1 MQPSPLQPEN
11 CRVTTDELSD
21 LLPRFDQRG
30 MDLQLDRMQGALK
43 HLGSPCGDIPAIQI
57 AGTNGKGSIAS
68 FIGAVLHQN
77 DIRCGVTTSP
87 HLVSWCERI
96 AIDGQ
101 PIGLADLRQLLNELA
116 SVFKTFQLT
125 PFEQLLA
132 SALVHFHRETVDL
145 LVLEVGLGGRLD
157 ATTAHPKRPLI
168 AMASIGL
175 DHCEHLGSTLTAI
188 ATEKAAVITPESC
201 VVSAEQHPDV
211 RAVLENRCD
220 QQGAELRWV
229 NPLDD
234 SWCLGLAGELQ
245 RSNAAVARGVLLA
258 LGPHGWPL
266 SDNDLRTGFARAR
279 WNGRM
284 QRVRW
289 RNEPLLMDG
298 AHNPAAAEQLNL
310 ERRHWPGEKEGVNWI
325 LGIQAHKQGIAM
337 LQTLLQPQDRAWIVP
352 VPDHNSWTLE
362 ALLQRSPQLTQQ
374 WRQQLIA
381 ASSVE
386 QALVQI
392 NAPERRKSTVPV
404 LAGSLYLIG
413 DLLARAVVTAE

>member
-1 MQPSPLQPEN
+1 MPPSPLQPETG
-11 CRVTTDELSD
+11 RVTIDDLSD
-21 LLPRFDQRG
+21 LIPRFDQRG

-43 HLGSPCGDIPAIQI
+43 HLGSPCGGVPAIQI

-68 FIGAVLHQN
+68 FISAALLWNG
-77 DIRCGVTTSP
+77 IRSGVTTSP

-101 PIGLADLRQLLNELA
+101 PIELADLRRLLNEQA
-116 SVFKTFQLT
+116 SVCKTFQLT

-132 SALVHFHRETVDL
+132 SALVHFHRENVDL

-211 RAVLENRCD
+211 RAVLEDSCHK
-220 QQGAELRWV
+220 QGAELRWV
-229 NPLDD
+229 SPLDD
-234 SWCLGLAGELQ
+234 SWNLGLPGQLQ
-245 RSNAAVARGVLLA
+245 RRNAAVARGVLQA
-258 LGPHGWPL
+258 LGAHGWSL
-266 SDNDLRTGFARAR
+266 NDDDLRGGFARAR

-298 AHNPAAAEQLNL
+298 AHNPPATEQLHL
-310 ERRHWPGEKEGVNWI
+310 ERRHWPGEEAGVNWI
-325 LGIQAHKQGIAM
+325 LGIQSHKQAIAM
-337 LQTLLQPQDRAWIVP
+337 LQILLQPQDRAWIVP

-362 ALLQRSPQLTQQ
+362 ALLQRSPQWTD
-374 WRQQLIA
+374 QLIS

-392 NAPERRKSTVPV
+392 NTPEQRKSAVPV

>member
-188 ATEKAAVITPESC
+188 ATEKAAVITRESC

-234 SWCLGLAGELQ
+234 SWYLGLAGELQ

-362 ALLQRSPQLTQQ
+362 ALLQRSPQWTQQ

>member
-1 MQPSPLQPEN
+1 MPPSPLQPETG
-11 CRVTTDELSD
+11 RVTIDDLSD
-21 LLPRFDQRG
+21 LIPRFDQRG

-43 HLGSPCGDIPAIQI
+43 HLGSPCGDVPAIQI

-68 FIGAVLHQN
+68 FISAALHWN
-77 DIRCGVTTSP
+77 GIRSGVTTSP

-101 PIGLADLRQLLNELA
+101 PIELADLRRLLNEQA
-116 SVFKTFQLT
+116 SVCKTFQLT

-132 SALVHFHRETVDL
+132 SALVHFHHENIDL

-211 RAVLENRCD
+211 RAVLEDSCHK
-220 QQGAELRWV
+220 QGAELRWV

-234 SWCLGLAGELQ
+234 SWNLGLPGQLQ
-245 RSNAAVARGVLLA
+245 RRNAAVARGVLQA
-258 LGPHGWPL
+258 LGALGWSL
-266 SDNDLRTGFARAR
+266 NDDDLRGGFARAR

-289 RNEPLLMDG
+289 RSEPLLMDG
-298 AHNPAAAEQLNL
+298 AHNPPAAEQLHL
-310 ERRHWPGEKEGVNWI
+310 ERRHWPGEEAGVNWI
-325 LGIQAHKQGIAM
+325 LGIQAHKQAIAM
-337 LQTLLQPQDRAWIVP
+337 LQILLQPQDRAWIVP

-362 ALLQRSPQLTQQ
+362 ALLQRSPQWTD
-374 WRQQLIA
+374 QLIS

-392 NAPERRKSTVPV
+392 NTPEQRKSAVPV

>member
-11 CRVTTDELSD
+11 GRVTTDELSD

-77 DIRCGVTTSP
+77 GIRCGVTTSP

-211 RAVLENRCD
+211 RAVLENSCH

-229 NPLDD
+229 SPLDD
-234 SWCLGLAGELQ
+234 SWRLGLAGELQ
-245 RSNAAVARGVLLA
+245 RRNAAVARGVLQA
-258 LGPHGWPL
+258 LGPHGWTL
-266 SDNDLRTGFARAR
+266 SDDELRAGFAQAR

-284 QRVRW
+284 QRVHW

-298 AHNPAAAEQLNL
+298 AHNPPAAQQLNL

-337 LQTLLQPQDRAWIVP
+337 LQTLLHPQDRAWIVP

-362 ALLQRSPQLTQQ
+362 ALLQRAPQWTQQ
-374 WRQQLIA
+374 WTHQLTA

-392 NAPERRKSTVPV
+392 NTPEQRKSTVPV

>member
-77 DIRCGVTTSP
+77 NIRCGVTTSP

-175 DHCEHLGSTLTAI
+175 DHCEHLGSTLTAV
-188 ATEKAAVITPESC
+188 ATEKAAVITRESC

-362 ALLQRSPQLTQQ
+362 ALLQRSPQWTQQ

>member
-1 MQPSPLQPEN
+1 
-11 CRVTTDELSD
+11 
-21 LLPRFDQRG
+21 

-43 HLGSPCGDIPAIQI
+43 HLGSPCGDVPAIQI

-68 FIGAVLHQN
+68 FISAALHWN
-77 DIRCGVTTSP
+77 GIRSGVTTSP

-101 PIGLADLRQLLNELA
+101 PIELADLRRLLNEQA
-116 SVFKTFQLT
+116 SVCKTFQLT

-132 SALVHFHRETVDL
+132 SALVHFHHENIDL

-211 RAVLENRCD
+211 RAVLEDSCNK
-220 QQGAELRWV
+220 QGAELRWV

-234 SWCLGLAGELQ
+234 SWNLGLPGQLQ
-245 RSNAAVARGVLLA
+245 RRNAAVARGALQA
-258 LGPHGWPL
+258 LGALGWSL
-266 SDNDLRTGFARAR
+266 NDDDLRGGFARAR

-289 RNEPLLMDG
+289 RSEPLLMDG
-298 AHNPAAAEQLNL
+298 AHNPPAAEQLHL
-310 ERRHWPGEKEGVNWI
+310 ERRHWPGEEAGVNWI
-325 LGIQAHKQGIAM
+325 LGIQAHKQAIAM
-337 LQTLLQPQDRAWIVP
+337 LQILLQPQDRAWIVP

-362 ALLQRSPQLTQQ
+362 ALLQRSPQWTH
-374 WRQQLIA
+374 QLIS

-392 NAPERRKSTVPV
+392 NTPEQRKSAVPV

>member
-175 DHCEHLGSTLTAI
+175 DHCEHLGSTLTAV
-188 ATEKAAVITPESC
+188 ATEKAAVITRESC

-234 SWCLGLAGELQ
+234 SWYLGLAGELQ

-266 SDNDLRTGFARAR
+266 SDNDLRTGFAQAR

-362 ALLQRSPQLTQQ
+362 ALLQRSPQWTQQ

>member
-1 MQPSPLQPEN
+1 MPPSPLQPESG
-11 CRVTTDELSD
+11 RVTIDELSD

-30 MDLQLDRMQGALK
+30 MDLQLDRMQGALR
-43 HLGSPCGDIPAIQI
+43 HLGSPCDDIPAIQI

-68 FIGAVLHQN
+68 FISGVLHQN
-77 DIRCGVTTSP
+77 GIRCGVTTSP

-96 AIDGQ
+96 AVDGQ
-101 PIGLADLRQLLNELA
+101 PIELADLRQLLNELA

-175 DHCEHLGSTLTAI
+175 DHCEHLGSTLTAV
-188 ATEKAAVITPESC
+188 ATEKAAVITRGSC

-362 ALLQRSPQLTQQ
+362 ALLQRSPQWTQQ

>member
-1 MQPSPLQPEN
+1 
-11 CRVTTDELSD
+11 
-21 LLPRFDQRG
+21 

-43 HLGSPCGDIPAIQI
+43 HLGSPCGDVPAIQI

-68 FIGAVLHQN
+68 FISAALHWN
-77 DIRCGVTTSP
+77 GIRSGVTTSP

-101 PIGLADLRQLLNELA
+101 PIELADLRRLLNEQA
-116 SVFKTFQLT
+116 SVCKTFQLT

-132 SALVHFHRETVDL
+132 SALVHFHHENIDL

-211 RAVLENRCD
+211 RAVLEDSCHK
-220 QQGAELRWV
+220 QGAELRWV
-229 NPLDD
+229 SPLDD
-234 SWCLGLAGELQ
+234 SWNLGLPGQLQ
-245 RSNAAVARGVLLA
+245 RRNAAVARGALQA
-258 LGPHGWPL
+258 LGALGWSL
-266 SDNDLRTGFARAR
+266 NDDDLRGGFARAR

-298 AHNPAAAEQLNL
+298 AHNPPAAEQLHL
-310 ERRHWPGEKEGVNWI
+310 ERRHWPGEEAGVNWI
-325 LGIQAHKQGIAM
+325 LGIQAHKQAIAM
-337 LQTLLQPQDRAWIVP
+337 LQILLQPQDRAWIVP

-362 ALLQRSPQLTQQ
+362 ALLQRSPQWTH
-374 WRQQLIA
+374 QLIS

-392 NAPERRKSTVPV
+392 NTPEQRKSAVPV

>member
-101 PIGLADLRQLLNELA
+101 PIGLANLRQLLNELA

-175 DHCEHLGSTLTAI
+175 DHCEHLGSTLTAV
-188 ATEKAAVITPESC
+188 ATEKAAVITRESC

-362 ALLQRSPQLTQQ
+362 ALLQRSPQWT
-374 WRQQLIA
+374 QQLIA

>member
-1 MQPSPLQPEN
+1 MPPSPLQPETG
-11 CRVTTDELSD
+11 RVTIDDLSD
-21 LLPRFDQRG
+21 LIPRFDQRG

-43 HLGSPCGDIPAIQI
+43 HLGSPCGDVPAIQI

-68 FIGAVLHQN
+68 FISAALHWN
-77 DIRCGVTTSP
+77 GIRSGVTTSP

-101 PIGLADLRQLLNELA
+101 PIELADLRRLLNEQA
-116 SVFKTFQLT
+116 SVCKTFQLT
-125 PFEQLLA
+125 PFEQLLT
-132 SALVHFHRETVDL
+132 SALVHFHRENVDL

-211 RAVLENRCD
+211 RAVLEDSCHK
-220 QQGAELRWV
+220 QGAELRWV

-234 SWCLGLAGELQ
+234 SWNLGLPGQLQ
-245 RSNAAVARGVLLA
+245 RRNAAVARGALQA
-258 LGPHGWPL
+258 LGALGWSL
-266 SDNDLRTGFARAR
+266 NDDDLRGGFARAR

-289 RNEPLLMDG
+289 RSEPLLMDG
-298 AHNPAAAEQLNL
+298 AHNPPAAEQLHL
-310 ERRHWPGEKEGVNWI
+310 ERRHWPGEEAGVNWI
-325 LGIQAHKQGIAM
+325 LGIQAHKQAIAM
-337 LQTLLQPQDRAWIVP
+337 LQILLQPQDRAWIVP

-362 ALLQRSPQLTQQ
+362 ALLQRSPQWTH
-374 WRQQLIA
+374 QLIS

-392 NAPERRKSTVPV
+392 NTPEQRKSAVPV

>member
-1 MQPSPLQPEN
+1 MPPSPLQPETG
-11 CRVTTDELSD
+11 RVTIDDLSD
-21 LLPRFDQRG
+21 LIPRFDQRG

-43 HLGSPCGDIPAIQI
+43 HLGSPCGDVPAIQI

-68 FIGAVLHQN
+68 FISAALHWN
-77 DIRCGVTTSP
+77 GIRSGVTTSP

-101 PIGLADLRQLLNELA
+101 PIELADLRRLLNEQA
-116 SVFKTFQLT
+116 SVCKTFQLT

-132 SALVHFHRETVDL
+132 SALVHFHRENIDL

-211 RAVLENRCD
+211 RAVLEDSCHK
-220 QQGAELRWV
+220 QGAELRWV
-229 NPLDD
+229 SPLDD
-234 SWCLGLAGELQ
+234 SWNLGLPGQLQ
-245 RSNAAVARGVLLA
+245 RRNAAVARGVLQA
-258 LGPHGWPL
+258 LGALGWSL
-266 SDNDLRTGFARAR
+266 NDDDLRGGFARAR

-298 AHNPAAAEQLNL
+298 AHNPPAAEQLHL
-310 ERRHWPGEKEGVNWI
+310 ERRHWPGEEAGVNWI
-325 LGIQAHKQGIAM
+325 LGIQAHKQAIAM
-337 LQTLLQPQDRAWIVP
+337 LQILLQPQDRAWIVP

-362 ALLQRSPQLTQQ
+362 ALLQRSPQWTH
-374 WRQQLIA
+374 QLIS

-392 NAPERRKSTVPV
+392 NTPEQRKSAVPV

>member
-1 MQPSPLQPEN
+1 MPPSPPQPETG
-11 CRVTTDELSD
+11 RVTIDDLSD
-21 LLPRFDQRG
+21 LIPRFDQRG

-43 HLGSPCGDIPAIQI
+43 HLGSPCGDVPAIQI

-68 FIGAVLHQN
+68 FISAALHWN
-77 DIRCGVTTSP
+77 GIRSGVTTSP

-101 PIGLADLRQLLNELA
+101 PIELADLRRLLNEQA
-116 SVFKTFQLT
+116 SVCKTFQLT

-132 SALVHFHRETVDL
+132 SALVHFHRENVDL

-211 RAVLENRCD
+211 RAVLEDSCHK
-220 QQGAELRWV
+220 QGAELRWV

-234 SWCLGLAGELQ
+234 SWNLGLPGQLQ
-245 RSNAAVARGVLLA
+245 RRNAAVARGVLQA
-258 LGPHGWPL
+258 LGALGWSL
-266 SDNDLRTGFARAR
+266 NDDDLRGGFARAR

-289 RNEPLLMDG
+289 RSEPLLMDG
-298 AHNPAAAEQLNL
+298 AHNPPAAEQLHL
-310 ERRHWPGEKEGVNWI
+310 ERRHWPGEEAGVNWI
-325 LGIQAHKQGIAM
+325 LGIQAHKQAIAM
-337 LQTLLQPQDRAWIVP
+337 LQILLQPQDRAWIVP

-362 ALLQRSPQLTQQ
+362 ALLQRSPQWTH
-374 WRQQLIA
+374 QLIS

-392 NAPERRKSTVPV
+392 NTPEQRKSAVPV

>member
-68 FIGAVLHQN
+68 FISGVLHQN
-77 DIRCGVTTSP
+77 GIRCGVTTSP

-175 DHCEHLGSTLTAI
+175 DHCEHLGSTLTAV
-188 ATEKAAVITPESC
+188 ATEKAAVITRESC

-362 ALLQRSPQLTQQ
+362 ALLQRSPQWTQQ

>member
-11 CRVTTDELSD
+11 GRVTTDELSD

-188 ATEKAAVITPESC
+188 ATEKAAVINPESC

-229 NPLDD
+229 SPLDD
-234 SWCLGLAGELQ
+234 SWRLGLAGELQ

-266 SDNDLRTGFARAR
+266 CDDDLRTGFARAR

-298 AHNPAAAEQLNL
+298 AHNPPAAEQLNL

-325 LGIQAHKQGIAM
+325 LGIQAHKQGVAM

-362 ALLQRSPQLTQQ
+362 ALLQRSPQWTQQ
-374 WRQQLIA
+374 WTQQLIA

-386 QALVQI
+386 QALIQI

>member
-1 MQPSPLQPEN
+1 MPPSPPQPETG
-11 CRVTTDELSD
+11 RVTIDDLSD
-21 LLPRFDQRG
+21 LIPRFDQRG

-43 HLGSPCGDIPAIQI
+43 HLGSPCGDVPAIQI

-68 FIGAVLHQN
+68 FISAALHWN
-77 DIRCGVTTSP
+77 GIRSGVTTSP

-101 PIGLADLRQLLNELA
+101 PIELADLRRLLNEQA
-116 SVFKTFQLT
+116 SVCKTFQLT

-132 SALVHFHRETVDL
+132 SALVHFHRENVDL

-211 RAVLENRCD
+211 RAVLEDSCHK
-220 QQGAELRWV
+220 QGAELRWV
-229 NPLDD
+229 SPLDD
-234 SWCLGLAGELQ
+234 SWNLGLPGQLQ
-245 RSNAAVARGVLLA
+245 RRNAAVARGVLQA
-258 LGPHGWPL
+258 LGALGWSL
-266 SDNDLRTGFARAR
+266 NDDDLRGGFARAR

-298 AHNPAAAEQLNL
+298 AHNPPAAEQLHL
-310 ERRHWPGEKEGVNWI
+310 ERRHWPGEEAGVNWI
-325 LGIQAHKQGIAM
+325 LGIQAHKQAIAM
-337 LQTLLQPQDRAWIVP
+337 LQILLQPQDRAWIVP

-362 ALLQRSPQLTQQ
+362 ALLQRSPQWTD
-374 WRQQLIA
+374 QLIS

-392 NAPERRKSTVPV
+392 NTPEQRKSAVPV